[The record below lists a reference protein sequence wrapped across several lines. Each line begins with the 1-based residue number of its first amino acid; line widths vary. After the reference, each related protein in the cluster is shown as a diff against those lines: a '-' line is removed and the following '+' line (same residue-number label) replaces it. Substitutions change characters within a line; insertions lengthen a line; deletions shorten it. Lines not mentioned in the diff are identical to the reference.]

1 MSFRAFRRTAATL
14 LVAMLAVLACAEPSH
29 AAAVRRHRSFD
40 DAPAPGP
47 AASLGS
53 FISFLFQLFE
63 QAGGGLDPN
72 GFK

>member
-29 AAAVRRHRSFD
+29 AAAAIRRHRSFD
-40 DAPAPGP
+40 DAPSP
-47 AASLGS
+47 AASLES

-63 QAGGGLDPN
+63 QAGGGMDPN

>member
-14 LVAMLAVLACAEPSH
+14 LVAMLAVLACAGPSH
-29 AAAVRRHRSFD
+29 AAAVRHPRSVD
-40 DAPAPGP
+40 DPGP

-53 FISFLFQLFE
+53 FISFLFQVFE
-63 QAGGGLDPN
+63 QAGGGMDPN